1 MESHMAEPSTAAT
14 AVLSTTIALAS
25 FLPGSDGN
33 ALIGAFAGATLF
45 VMTSKELGLLTRF
58 IYLFISLIMGYLL
71 VPSVLAHTPIKEP
84 ALAGFVA
91 SLFCITIALKG
102 MQQIENAN
110 LINILRGKS
119 K

>member
-1 MESHMAEPSTAAT
+1 MPEPSTTST
-14 AVLSTTIALAS
+14 AVLSTGIGFAS
-25 FLPGSDGN
+25 FLPGIDGN

-45 VMTSKELGLLTRF
+45 VMTSKELGLFTRF
-58 IYLFISLIMGYLL
+58 IYLFISLIMGYVL
-71 VPSVLAHTPIKEP
+71 VPSIQAHTPIAEP

-102 MQQIENAN
+102 VQYLENADLIN
-110 LINILRGKS
+110 LIRGKS